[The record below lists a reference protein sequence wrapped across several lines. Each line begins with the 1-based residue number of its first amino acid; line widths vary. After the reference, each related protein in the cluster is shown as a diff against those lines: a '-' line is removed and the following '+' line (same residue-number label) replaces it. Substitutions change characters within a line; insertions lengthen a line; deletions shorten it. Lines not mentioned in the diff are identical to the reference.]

1 MPMTQV
7 KKLYNKG
14 GKTKAKKYA
23 DGGAVTAQIPEGL
36 GPKRNATLSRAI
48 DRVALANQEPGGA
61 SRAYISGPSLS
72 IEEKAPKSSIKPKK
86 DPGKMKGGGKV
97 KDSKTGEM
105 RPAFLVDQNGMKMGG
120 VTVPKTKGYFKG
132 GKTKGYTK
140 GGKIK

>member
-1 MPMTQV
+1 MM
-7 KKLYNKG
+7 KKTSKMYAGG
-14 GKTKAKKYA
+14 GKIKAKKHA
-23 DGGAVTAQIPEGL
+23 DGGAVIADIPKGL
-36 GPKRNATLSRAI
+36 GPKHNATLSRTI
-48 DRVALANQEPGGA
+48 NKVALANQEPGGA

-120 VTVPKTKGYFKG
+120 VTVPNTKGYFKG
-132 GKTKGYTK
+132 GK
-140 GGKIK
+140 IK